1 MKKVVYVSDIDI
13 GTPNNANSV
22 HVANMAR
29 LFDKA
34 GFKVDAICERPK
46 DERLLENTK
55 YIQYNYMSPIPG
67 KGKIRGLNW
76 KINALL
82 GFHSIK
88 ETKRILSEIHP
99 DYVIIHE
106 ANSLLYA
113 QSVTNLGKKLGY
125 KVIIE
130 TTEWMEVGKERTALY
145 NCIIRQKDYS
155 RKKLDRKCGNI
166 IAISEYLENYY
177 KAQGC
182 NVIRIPPLFPNMNAN
197 RQIER
202 SHKETNEAKLKLVF
216 AGTLSSKDF
225 LEPVLHTLLRINKD
239 SIQIV
244 FDVIGPEENDIKK
257 RIQVD
262 DLGKYGI
269 YCHGRI
275 AHEEV
280 LEIVRKADF
289 SVLFRKNQRYAK
301 AGVSTKF
308 CEAMCEGVPSIC
320 TSVGGTD
327 RFVQDGRNGIL
338 IGDNEEETIENALRK
353 LIKMDDRKITEMKKN
368 AYQTALENFSI
379 DKYVISLQ
387 KFVEKCK

>member
-1 MKKVVYVSDIDI
+1 MKIVYVSDIDI
-13 GTPNNANSV
+13 GMPSNANSI
-22 HVANMAR
+22 HVAHMAQ
-29 LFDKA
+29 LFYKA
-34 GFKVDAICERPK
+34 GFNVEVICERNK
-46 DERLLENTK
+46 NGIQLENTE
-55 YIQYNYMSPIPG
+55 YIRYNYMRPVLG

-76 KINALL
+76 RMNTIL
-82 GFHSIK
+82 GFHSAR
-88 ETKRILSEIHP
+88 ETKRILNEIHP

-113 QSVTNLGKKLGY
+113 QSITNFGKKLGY

-145 NCIIRQKDYS
+145 NCVVRQKDYS
-155 RKKLDRKCGNI
+155 RKKLDKRCGNI
-166 IAISEYLENYY
+166 IAISKYLEDYY
-177 KAQGC
+177 QEQGC
-182 NVIRIPPLFPNMNAN
+182 NVIRIPPLFPNLSKDKK
-197 RQIER
+197 IER
-202 SHKETNEAKLKLVF
+202 FHDETNTEKLKLVF
-216 AGTLSSKDF
+216 AGTLASKDF
-225 LEPVLHTLLRINKD
+225 LEPVLRTLLRINKD
-239 SIQIV
+239 SIQIA

-257 RIQVD
+257 RIQVK
-262 DLGKYGI
+262 DLEKYGI

-280 LEIVRKADF
+280 LKIVREADF

-338 IGDNEEETIENALRK
+338 IDDNEDATIENALRE

-379 DKYVISLQ
+379 DKYVGSFQDFIR
-387 KFVEKCK
+387 KCR